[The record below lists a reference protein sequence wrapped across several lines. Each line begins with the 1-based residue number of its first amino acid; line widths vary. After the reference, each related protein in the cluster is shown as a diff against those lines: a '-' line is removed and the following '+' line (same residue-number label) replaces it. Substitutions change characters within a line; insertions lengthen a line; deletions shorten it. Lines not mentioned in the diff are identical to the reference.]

1 MENLGIGIQL
11 MIVGMLTVFSI
22 LLIVIN
28 FGKLLIS
35 IVNKIAP
42 EEEVT
47 PKKAVA
53 QAPAAI
59 DSTTMS
65 ILEAAVQQITGGKG
79 HVASARKI

>member
-11 MIVGMLTVFSI
+11 MIVGMLTVFCI

-28 FGKLLIS
+28 FGKLLIN
-35 IVNKIAP
+35 IVNRIAP
-42 EEEVT
+42 EEEVA
-47 PKKAVA
+47 PKKAAA
-53 QAPAAI
+53 QTPAAI

-79 HVASARKI
+79 HVARARKI